1 MAEHK
6 FAPGDKVRL
15 VSDDVDATPMTVE
28 NYYLDIFDGQQAAK
42 FIADIPEDWHHQVRC
57 VWRNKKSEV
66 QRETFHEAALV
77 KI

>member
-15 VSDDVDATPMTVE
+15 VSDDDDATPMTVE

-42 FIADIPEDWHHQVRC
+42 YIADIPEDWHHQVRC
-57 VWRNKKSEV
+57 V
-66 QRETFHEAALV
+66 
-77 KI
+77 